1 MSITYD
7 YRLRIIRLSLCARA
21 TLVLKIKGILDLKN
35 KGVVLY
41 YKRDSS
47 NTITCPKAR
56 DPSEAG

>member
-1 MSITYD
+1 VSITYD

-21 TLVLKIKGILDLKN
+21 TLILKIKGILDLKD

-41 YKRDSS
+41 YRRGSS

-56 DPSEAG
+56 DPSEAR